1 LQAEALRVS
10 TTYFG
15 KEGRTNFYEFYRQL
29 CRQRNNHLNQSEL
42 GIQQTVQQ
50 QQQQQQ
56 QQLTTTTAVDS
67 GSKHSTG
74 NSSSGTTSD
83 NNIAAALTVAVATT
97 KATAATATA
106 TATTASTPPLI
117 RQHSS
122 MILRM
127 NGTDVKLTLPMLNTK
142 QAGTISSS
150 STNSR
155 SSNNNKTSTTTA
167 TTDEH
172 CAHDAAAIATAGV
185 FECPTSRTKFLFG
198 CVSAARAPRAGLIVR
213 RLQTTRVDLSHCG
226 MGDELGVILSQCL
239 LDMPLMRELNL
250 RDNRLTDTAL
260 LPIVR
265 AIKRRPDLHALDLS
279 ENKFD
284 GAAAT
289 ELADYFSDPLLTLA
303 KFVLSAADVDDGEA
317 ARYYIHTSI
326 YEQMYICM
334 CIYYYHQVQAPIHI
348 VCMYLYKH
356 VQLLVPVHV

>member
-1 LQAEALRVS
+1 MQAEALRVS

-15 KEGRTNFYEFYRQL
+15 KEGRSNFYEFYRQL

-42 GIQQTVQQ
+42 GIQQQPPQQ

-56 QQLTTTTAVDS
+56 QQTVHIPAATTATV
-67 GSKHSTG
+67 GSSNAKRDT
-74 NSSSGTTSD
+74 NSSTTD
-83 NNIAAALTVAVATT
+83 GLAAALTVAVAAAAGT
-97 KATAATATA
+97 TAATTGTTAAIGTATA
-106 TATTASTPPLI
+106 TAASTPPLI

-122 MILRM
+122 MIVRM
-127 NGTDVKLTLPMLNTK
+127 HGTDVKLTLPVLNT
-142 QAGTISSS
+142 QLINS

-155 SSNNNKTSTTTA
+155 TNNTNKAATA
-167 TTDEH
+167 TATAGDEH
-172 CAHDAAAIATAGV
+172 YTHDAAALATAGV

-226 MGDELGVILSQCL
+226 MGDQLGVILSQCL

-317 ARYYIHTSI
+317 ARY
-326 YEQMYICM
+326 MR
-334 CIYYYHQVQAPIHI
+334 V
-348 VCMYLYKH
+348 
-356 VQLLVPVHV
+356 

>member
-1 LQAEALRVS
+1 MCMQAEALRVS

-42 GIQQTVQQ
+42 GIQQTQQ

-56 QQLTTTTAVDS
+56 PSITATIDS

-74 NSSSGTTSD
+74 NSSSSAASD
-83 NNIAAALTVAVATT
+83 KNLVAALTVAVTT

-106 TATTASTPPLI
+106 TATAATANTPPLI

-142 QAGTISSS
+142 QVGTSSS
-150 STNSR
+150 SSSNSR
-155 SSNNNKTSTTTA
+155 SSNNNKKSTTA
-167 TTDEH
+167 TAAANDEH

-289 ELADYFSDPLLTLA
+289 ELADYFGDPLLTLA

-317 ARYYIHTSI
+317 AR
-326 YEQMYICM
+326 
-334 CIYYYHQVQAPIHI
+334 
-348 VCMYLYKH
+348 
-356 VQLLVPVHV
+356 

>member
-1 LQAEALRVS
+1 VYMCMQAEALRVS

-29 CRQRNNHLNQSEL
+29 CRQRNTHLNQAEL

-50 QQQQQQ
+50 TVQQQQQQ
-56 QQLTTTTAVDS
+56 PASAASTAGITAAVDS
-67 GSKHSTG
+67 GNKRGTG
-74 NSSSGTTSD
+74 SSSSSTTSGND
-83 NNIAAALTVAVATT
+83 LDAALTVAVATT
-97 KATAATATA
+97 ASGATATA
-106 TATTASTPPLI
+106 AATTSTPPLI

-122 MILRM
+122 MIVRM
-127 NGTDVKLTLPMLNTK
+127 HGTDVKLTLPVLNTK
-142 QAGTISSS
+142 LIGSSS
-150 STNSR
+150 SSSNSR
-155 SSNNNKTSTTTA
+155 SNNNRTSTAA
-167 TTDEH
+167 TTTDDADEH
-172 CAHDAAAIATAGV
+172 CVHDAAAIATAGV

-317 ARYYIHTSI
+317 ARYIHHMHTLHTF
-326 YEQMYICM
+326 M
-334 CIYYYHQVQAPIHI
+334 CIHFYYYVQVLVCI
-348 VCMYLYKH
+348 VFICACTA
-356 VQLLVPVHV
+356 V